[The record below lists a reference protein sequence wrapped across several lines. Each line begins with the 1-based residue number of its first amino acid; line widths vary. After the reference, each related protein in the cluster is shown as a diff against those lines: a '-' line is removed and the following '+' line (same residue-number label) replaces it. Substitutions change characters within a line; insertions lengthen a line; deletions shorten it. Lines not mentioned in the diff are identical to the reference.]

1 MRASVGNNSTTLE
14 AYELALDDACMRAVE
29 TDAAAQVHALFQKH
43 RAAIA
48 RLGPERRAHYNQLH
62 AVARHEEPGMLDLPE
77 TIAVPLPTDSAN
89 APDHLCV
96 DRDGAFNTKLNGWEK
111 SVLAAERIK
120 PDFLAWRR
128 NVDRKSWALAFPYSR
143 GGNRLPGFPDFI
155 VLRGTVDEPAFDI
168 LEPHRGEDSVAKAKR
183 LAEFADRHG
192 SAFGRIE
199 LIRVAGEQI
208 TRLDLNDH
216 RVRTAV
222 LPIVNPDELD
232 RLFDQQN

>member
-1 MRASVGNNSTTLE
+1 
-14 AYELALDDACMRAVE
+14 MRAVE

-43 RAAIA
+43 RGAIA

-77 TIAVPLPTDSAN
+77 TIVVPLPADFAN
-89 APDHLCV
+89 APDHLFV

-120 PDFLAWRR
+120 PDFLAWLR

-168 LEPHRGEDSVAKAKR
+168 LEPHRGEDSVAKAKG

-199 LIRVAGEQI
+199 LIRVEGEQI